1 MKIKSI
7 RTYSRSIPL
16 TKPYVIA
23 YNTYYSVELCFLE
36 VELQNGICGYGSASP
51 AEEVTGERI
60 EQSKRNLDSAFL
72 AELAGK
78 DIRQF
83 RKIIDDASARFPAHP
98 ATVAAIDMALHDAF
112 CKCLD
117 MPVVA
122 YLGQKIRSL
131 PTSITLGINSID
143 ETVKQA
149 AEFLKMGFKVLK
161 IKTGKSVEEDI
172 ERMRSIHEIS
182 SSEVLIRVDANQGYD
197 LPDLKRFMNDTAHL
211 GLELIEQPLKKGQD
225 KSLLS
230 VEKPL
235 RKMLAGDESLQDP
248 RSAFDLASGEKPYGI
263 YNIKLMKCGGIVR
276 AREIAAIAQL
286 SGISLFWGCNDESV
300 LSIAAALHTA
310 YSCGNTKYID
320 LDGSFDLAEDL
331 FRGGFELN
339 DGFMEIAPK
348 PGFGITK
355 ID

>member
-16 TKPYVIA
+16 TKPYTIA

-51 AEEVTGERI
+51 AEEVTGESI
-60 EQSKRNLDSAFL
+60 SQTKQNLQSAFFG
-72 AELAGK
+72 ELEGK
-78 DIRQF
+78 DIRLF
-83 RKIIDDASARFPAHP
+83 RKIIDDASAQFPKNP
-98 ATVAAIDMALHDAF
+98 ATLAALDMALHDAF
-112 CKCLD
+112 CKCLEI
-117 MPVVA
+117 PVVS

-131 PTSITLGINSID
+131 PTSVTLGINTIE
-143 ETVKQA
+143 ETLKHA

-161 IKTGKSVEEDI
+161 IKTGLSVEEDI
-172 ERMRSIHEIS
+172 ERTRRIHEMGS
-182 SSEVLIRVDANQGYD
+182 SDLLIRVDANQGYD
-197 LPDLKRFMNDTAHL
+197 LAGLKKFMNATANL
-211 GLELIEQPLKKGQD
+211 RVELIEQPLKTGQE
-225 KSLLS
+225 SELLAID
-230 VEKPL
+230 EPM
-235 RKMLAGDESLQDP
+235 RKMLAGDESVIDP
-248 RSAFDLASGEKPYGI
+248 HSAFELASGARPFGI

-276 AREIAAIAQL
+276 AREMAAIARQA
-286 SGISLFWGCNDESV
+286 GIGIFWGCNDESLV
-300 LSIAAALHTA
+300 SITAALHAA
-310 YSCGNTKYID
+310 YSCINTKYLD

-339 DGFMEIAPK
+339 DGFMEIVPK